1 MDNQLTLK
9 TDHLNNFLDGTI
21 YLINKSYDIVQ
32 YIGSIFTPMTEVEK
46 VDQGLNDLYAVKEEV
61 NSREQILRYNVSN
74 YLLRAKEFTKKNMK
88 REARIMIKLYM
99 LYDAQVS
106 HCQTTLTAIE
116 SHIISLEN
124 VSLNKKVCNA
134 FKSSNYVN
142 GFETIDE
149 SILEDAVE
157 KLDDRNVSANEFA
170 RTLGEVPC
178 IEIDERMIE
187 DELKKIEYECTE
199 HTIDTTQ
206 NGPLLEL
213 PTAPTGPILMDISS
227 TNSNT
232 NTNTILNPIQT
243 S

>member
-9 TDHLNNFLDGTI
+9 PAHLNNFFDGTI
-21 YLINKSYDIVQ
+21 YLINKSYDLVH
-32 YIGSIFTPMTEVEK
+32 YITTLFTPMTEGEK

-61 NSREQILRYNVSN
+61 NSREQVLRHNVSN
-74 YLLRAKEFTKKNMK
+74 YLLRAKEFTKKKMK

-149 SILEDAVE
+149 TILEDAVE

-187 DELKKIEYECTE
+187 AELKKIEYECTE
-199 HTIDTTQ
+199 HTSDTTL
-206 NGPLLEL
+206 NESLLEL
-213 PTAPTGPILMDISS
+213 PAAPTGPILMDTSA
-227 TNSNT
+227 TNT
-232 NTNTILNPIQT
+232 NTNTILNPVQAN
-243 S
+243 

>member
-1 MDNQLTLK
+1 MNDQIALK
-9 TDHLNNFLDGTI
+9 PAHLNNFLDGTI
-21 YLINKSYDIVQ
+21 YLINKSYDLVY
-32 YIGSIFTPMTEVEK
+32 YISSLFTPMSEREK
-46 VDQGLNDLYAVKEEV
+46 VDQGLNQLYAVKEEV
-61 NSREQILRYNVSN
+61 NSREQILRHNVSN

-149 SILEDAVE
+149 TILEDAVE

-187 DELKKIEYECTE
+187 DELRKLECECTNNNIN
-199 HTIDTTQ
+199 TIQ
-206 NGPLLEL
+206 NEPLLEL
-213 PTAPTGPILMDISS
+213 PAAPNGPILMDLKV
-227 TNSNT
+227 NSNS
-232 NTNTILNPIQT
+232 NNEAPLLNPAQA